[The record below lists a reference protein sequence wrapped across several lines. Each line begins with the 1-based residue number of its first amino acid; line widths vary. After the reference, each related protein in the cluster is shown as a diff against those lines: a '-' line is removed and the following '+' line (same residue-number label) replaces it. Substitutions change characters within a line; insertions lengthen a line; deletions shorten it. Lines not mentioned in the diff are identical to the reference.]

1 MHNYNEDDKMYKN
14 HHPAPFHSRLV
25 DIKNEN
31 DIPGIIEFISP
42 KPMEAAGINIMRP
55 STP

>member
-1 MHNYNEDDKMYKN
+1 MHNYNEDDKIYKN

-42 KPMEAAGINIMRP
+42 KPMEAAGINIIRP
-55 STP
+55 

>member
-1 MHNYNEDDKMYKN
+1 MHNYNEDDEIYKS
-14 HHPAPFHSRLV
+14 HHPAPIHSRVV

-31 DIPGIIEFISP
+31 DIPDIIEFIT
-42 KPMEAAGINIMRP
+42 PMPIKAAGINIMRP